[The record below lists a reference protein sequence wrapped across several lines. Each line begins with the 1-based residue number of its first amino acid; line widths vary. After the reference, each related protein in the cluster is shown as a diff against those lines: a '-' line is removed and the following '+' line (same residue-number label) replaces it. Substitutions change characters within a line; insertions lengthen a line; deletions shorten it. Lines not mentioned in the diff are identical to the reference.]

1 MKIFGQDLFD
11 FLKDR
16 GLVYQ
21 ATDLENVKKMLNGKT
36 PVTFYL
42 GIDPTAES
50 LHVGHLCSLRTF
62 SYLQK
67 AGHHGI
73 LLLGGATGHIGDPTG
88 RRDMRTMLSS
98 DAIEANVK
106 KIMAIVKRFV
116 KTDGENPAIIVNN
129 NDWMK
134 NYSYIDFLRDVGTH
148 FNVNVML
155 STDACKTRL
164 ASGGLTFLEMGYPLI
179 QAHDF
184 EELFKKY
191 GCTLEVGGSDQWA
204 NMVAGCD
211 LIRKKYNKAVETL
224 TTPLLLNSKGEKMGK
239 TSGGAVWLSED
250 KMSVYDFYQ
259 YFMNVGDEDVKTL
272 LRWFSDF
279 SNAEIEKI
287 MSGDIREAKR
297 IMAFEVT
304 KLVHG
309 EEKAKGA
316 QKTASEIFGGT
327 GNSETMETKTIKAA
341 KKEINVCDLLLEAG
355 LVASKGEARRLIE
368 QNGISLDDK
377 KVSDINQI
385 VPAKGEIVAKKG
397 KKIFLKIKFN

>member
-1 MKIFGQDLFD
+1 MKIYGQDLFE
-11 FLKDR
+11 FLNDR

-21 ATDLENVKKMLNGKT
+21 ATDLENVKKMLDGNK
-36 PVTFYL
+36 PITFYL
-42 GIDPTAES
+42 GIDPTAS
-50 LHVGHLCSLRTF
+50 ALHVGHLCSLRTF

-88 RRDMRTMLSS
+88 RRDMRSMLSS
-98 DAIEANVK
+98 KEIEDNVT
-106 KIMAIVKRFV
+106 KIINIVKRFV
-116 KTDGENPAIIVNN
+116 KNDGENPAIIVNN

-184 EELFKKY
+184 EELYKRY

-211 LIRKKYNKAVETL
+211 LIRKKYNKTVETL

-239 TSGGAVWLSED
+239 TTGGALWVKED
-250 KMSVYDFYQ
+250 KVGVYDFYQ
-259 YFMNVGDEDVKTL
+259 YFMNVDDADVKTL
-272 LRWFSDF
+272 LRWFSNY
-279 SNAEIEKI
+279 SNTEIDEI
-287 MSGDIREAKR
+287 MSGDIREAKKV
-297 IMAFEVT
+297 MAFEVT
-304 KLVHG
+304 KLIHG
-309 EEKAKGA
+309 EEKAKIARQTAQDIFSGKGA
-316 QKTASEIFGGT
+316 SD
-327 GNSETMETKTIKAA
+327 NMETKVIKGAGQ
-341 KKEINVCDLLLEAG
+341 EINVCDLLLAAG

-368 QNGISLDDK
+368 QNGISLDDN
-377 KVSDINQI
+377 KVASVDMMVKTN
-385 VPAKGEIVAKKG
+385 KEIVAKKG
-397 KKIFLKIKFN
+397 KKVFLKIKFE

>member
-1 MKIFGQDLFD
+1 MEIKREHLFE
-11 FLKDR
+11 FLRDR
-16 GLVYQ
+16 GLIYQ
-21 ATDLENVKKMLNGKT
+21 ATDLENVKKILNSKT

-42 GIDPTAES
+42 GIDPTASS
-50 LHVGHLCSLRTF
+50 LHIGHLCSLRTF

-98 DAIEANVK
+98 DAIEGNVSAIMQTVK
-106 KIMAIVKRFV
+106 KFI
-116 KTDGENPAIIVNN
+116 KTDGDNPAIIVNN

-164 ASGGLTFLEMGYPLI
+164 ASGGLTFLEMGYSLV

-184 EELFKKY
+184 EELYKKY

-211 LIRKKYNKAVETL
+211 LIRKKYNKQVETL

-239 TSGGAVWLSED
+239 TSGGAVWISEEKLSA
-250 KMSVYDFYQ
+250 YDFYQ
-259 YFMNVGDEDVKTL
+259 YFINTSDEDVKTL

-279 SNAEIEKI
+279 SNEEIEKI
-287 MSGDIREAKR
+287 MSGDIRQAKK
-297 IMAFEVT
+297 IMAYEVT

-309 EEKAKGA
+309 EEKAKISE
-316 QKTASEIFGGT
+316 KTASELFSGN
-327 GNSETMETKTIKAA
+327 GNSENMESVSIKTAQ
-341 KKEINVCDLLLEAG
+341 KEINVCDLLLEAR
-355 LVASKGEARRLIE
+355 LVSSKGEARRLIE

-377 KVSDINQI
+377 KVSDLNLMIKTDKD
-385 VPAKGEIVAKKG
+385 VVAKKG
-397 KKIFLKIKFN
+397 KKVYLKIKFN